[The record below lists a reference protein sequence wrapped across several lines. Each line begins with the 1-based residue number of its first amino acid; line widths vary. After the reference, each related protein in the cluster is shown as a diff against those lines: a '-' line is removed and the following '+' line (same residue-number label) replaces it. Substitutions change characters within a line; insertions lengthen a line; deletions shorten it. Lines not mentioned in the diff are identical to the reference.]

1 MAIIKIQV
9 NAPITGIP
17 TSAERVQGEYGPQVK
32 LRGNFNGDAQGTV
45 YINEACEWQMRTLG
59 VLADGPSGG
68 LVISRA
74 VPITVLRTEENG
86 KKRTNLSLASGG
98 AAAPAPVNHAP
109 TNGHAASPAHPQ
121 NNVAERPGETFKR
134 LKITLAACSKA
145 SRAAWA
151 ESLATGEVAPFESV
165 TATAHT
171 LFIAAD
177 RRNCLSPLPPKPVGP
192 ITDAQKAEIDTVSEQ
207 LATRHAWT
215 RERLSSEILGATQ
228 APELGKLTEP
238 QAKIAIDFLQRK
250 LRDLDEQ
257 AVLAAQAQQ
266 ERAVATAAPDEE
278 IPW

>member
-1 MAIIKIQV
+1 
-9 NAPITGIP
+9 
-17 TSAERVQGEYGPQVK
+17 VQGEYGPQVK

-109 TNGHAASPAHPQ
+109 TNGHAA
-121 NNVAERPGETFKR
+121 
-134 LKITLAACSKA
+134 
-145 SRAAWA
+145 
-151 ESLATGEVAPFESV
+151 AP
-165 TATAHT
+165 AHT

-250 LRDLDEQ
+250 LRDMD
-257 AVLAAQAQQ
+257 
-266 ERAVATAAPDEE
+266 
-278 IPW
+278 

>member
-45 YINEACEWQMRTLG
+45 YINETCEGQMRTLG
-59 VLADGPSGG
+59 VLADGPNGG

-98 AAAPAPVNHAP
+98 TPSPVNHAP
-109 TNGHAASPAHPQ
+109 TNGHAAPAHPA
-121 NNVAERPGETFKR
+121 NNAAERPGETFKR
-134 LKITLAACSKA
+134 LKITMAACLKA
-145 SRAAWA
+145 SREAWIA
-151 ESLATGEVAPFESV
+151 SLPAGEIPPIDGIAS
-165 TATAHT
+165 TAHT

-177 RRNCLSPLPPKPVGP
+177 RRNCLSPLPKPP
-192 ITDAQKAEIDTVSEQ
+192 AEPATDSQKHEIDSVSEC
-207 LATRHAWT
+207 LATRHVWT
-215 RERLSSEILGATQ
+215 RERLQAEILGATQ
-228 APELGKLTEP
+228 ATELAKLTEP
-238 QAKIAIDFLQRK
+238 QAKTAIDFLQRK
-250 LRDLDEQ
+250 LHELDEAA
-257 AVLAAQAQQ
+257 AVAAAAQQQ
-266 ERAVATAAPDEE
+266 RAAATASPDEE